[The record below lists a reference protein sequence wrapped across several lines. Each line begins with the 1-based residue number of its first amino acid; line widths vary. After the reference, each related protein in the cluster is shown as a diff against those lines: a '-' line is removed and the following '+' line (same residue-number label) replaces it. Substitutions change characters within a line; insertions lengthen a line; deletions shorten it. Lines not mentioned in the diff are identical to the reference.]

1 MDPKMDAHGSS
12 GFELGC
18 DGPSLLVVGLDGSD
32 TSWHALHYAFGLAR
46 RQRGT
51 VLAVFAFA
59 PVLSWNGTT
68 AAAWYTGEE
77 LAEELNAAVVALAEE
92 QRVVA
97 EFLRC
102 RRDPVG
108 CLVEVAVARR
118 ADAIIVGASKALS
131 HKLVGSKAA
140 RTIRRSRCPVIVVP

>member
-1 MDPKMDAHGSS
+1 MDANGSM
-12 GFELGC
+12 GFELKC
-18 DGPSLLVVGLDGSD
+18 DGASLLVVGLDGSD

-51 VLAVFAFA
+51 VLVVFAFA
-59 PVLSWNGTT
+59 PILSWNGTS
-68 AAAWYTGEE
+68 ADAWYAGEE
-77 LAEELNAAVVALAEE
+77 LGDELSAAVTALSEEHGVA
-92 QRVVA
+92 A

-102 RRDPVG
+102 QRDPVG
-108 CLVEVAVARR
+108 CLVEVACARR
-118 ADAIIVGASKALS
+118 AVAIIVGASKALS